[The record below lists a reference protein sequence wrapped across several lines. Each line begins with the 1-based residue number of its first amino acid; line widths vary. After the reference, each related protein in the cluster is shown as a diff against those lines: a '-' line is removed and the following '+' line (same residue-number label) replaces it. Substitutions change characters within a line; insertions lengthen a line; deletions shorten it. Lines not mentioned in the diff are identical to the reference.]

1 MAGLN
6 RLAVDPTPVPAPVHL
21 LCVPTP
27 LQPDHTADLSALEQ
41 AVAALLPQLRG
52 GDLVIIEST
61 VPPGTLG
68 RLAERSGRDDVL
80 WAVAPERLLPSRALA
95 ELRTLPRV
103 VGGLD
108 AAATRAAAA
117 FYREAF
123 GVEVHPTDAVTATC
137 VKLAENTLRDVQV
150 AAANEIGALVSAAG
164 ADPIEVRHL
173 ANHHPRVSMLQP
185 GIGVGGHCLPVD
197 PWFLVQIAPELA
209 TLVPAARAANEDATD
224 RALARIRAAAD
235 SLEDPLIGCL
245 GMSYKA
251 EVPDLRN
258 SPALQIVHALIAEG
272 RRVITADP
280 HVTDPLPEITQVP
293 VEQAVERADL
303 VVLLVAHTAF
313 RALTLDRCRVLD
325 LCGALR

>member
-1 MAGLN
+1 MSTPHVVIHGLGTIGQAVTAVLLSRGLRCHGVEVDAAARHTVLAGCPGSAEPGLSDAILSGLASN

-95 ELRTLPRV
+95 ELRTLPRG

-137 VKLAENTLRDVQV
+137 VKLALGK
-150 AAANEIGALVSAAG
+150 AA
-164 ADPIEVRHL
+164 
-173 ANHHPRVSMLQP
+173 
-185 GIGVGGHCLPVD
+185 
-197 PWFLVQIAPELA
+197 
-209 TLVPAARAANEDATD
+209 TRAQLDA
-224 RALARIRAAAD
+224 
-235 SLEDPLIGCL
+235 
-245 GMSYKA
+245 
-251 EVPDLRN
+251 
-258 SPALQIVHALIAEG
+258 
-272 RRVITADP
+272 
-280 HVTDPLPEITQVP
+280 
-293 VEQAVERADL
+293 
-303 VVLLVAHTAF
+303 
-313 RALTLDRCRVLD
+313 
-325 LCGALR
+325 